1 MAGCDEWYN
10 SMDTMQDKFSINGL
24 KMSEALIPIWVRAP
38 QGSTDPI
45 ARVCRMLAEIQ
56 VNIAYMTTASV
67 GAPQPAVCCIDP
79 ADQAKAEAWIAQDT
93 ELSGAIRFGPAV
105 GLLSLYPHQANLKV
119 LGVAL
124 AALSDSGIT
133 IHGLASSISALTFII
148 DYDALEKAANILQG
162 CMSLPR
168 DSAPMRPEFKVRQEG
183 ISR

>member
-1 MAGCDEWYN
+1 
-10 SMDTMQDKFSINGL
+10 
-24 KMSEALIPIWVRAP
+24 MSEALIPIWVRAP
-38 QGSTDPI
+38 QGSTDLI
-45 ARVCRMLAEIQ
+45 SRACRMIAEIQ

-67 GAPQPAVCCIDP
+67 GASQPALCCIDP
-79 ADQAKAEAWIAQDT
+79 TDQAKAETWIVQDT

-133 IHGLASSISALTFII
+133 IHGLASSISALTFVI
-148 DYDALEKAANILQG
+148 DFDALEKAATILRG

-168 DSAPMRPEFKVRQEG
+168 DPAPMRPEFKVRQEW

>member
-1 MAGCDEWYN
+1 
-10 SMDTMQDKFSINGL
+10 MDAMQDKFSINGL
-24 KMSEALIPIWVRAP
+24 KLSDALIPLWVRTP
-38 QGSTDPI
+38 QGSMDLI

-67 GAPQPAVCCIDP
+67 GTPQPAVCCIDP
-79 ADQAKAEAWIAQDT
+79 ADQARAEAWIAQDT
-93 ELSGAIRFGPAV
+93 ELGGAIRFGPTV

-148 DYDALEKAANILQG
+148 DFDALEKAATILQG

-168 DSAPMRPEFKVRQEG
+168 GSAPMRPEFKVRQEG